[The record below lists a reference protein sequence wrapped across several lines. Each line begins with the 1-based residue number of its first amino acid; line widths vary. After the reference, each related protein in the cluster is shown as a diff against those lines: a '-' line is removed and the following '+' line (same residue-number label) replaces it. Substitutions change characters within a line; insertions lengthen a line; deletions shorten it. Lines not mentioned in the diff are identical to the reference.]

1 MKSIEMKKKYMDQ
14 PRNFFL
20 ATPLRWSE
28 CGKVQLSEE
37 NSGNFLVK
45 NWMNFL
51 GNSLINILN
60 RGAMDFV
67 GENRGA
73 SKVQEVVHNAASDTR
88 LNQPSR
94 VPDVKSSKRDLVDL
108 PSLPN
113 PGKKPCY
120 FLVIYVFSKCYVF
133 PECCSCFKRHH
144 FR

>member
-1 MKSIEMKKKYMDQ
+1 MRRAVVNFGKSPADSII
-14 PRNFFL
+14 PIVTN
-20 ATPLRWSE
+20 PSE
-28 CGKVQLSEE
+28 LEVV
-37 NSGNFLVK
+37 F
-45 NWMNFL
+45 
-51 GNSLINILN
+51 SLINILT

-73 SKVQEVVHNAASDTR
+73 SKVQEIVQNAVSDTR

-94 VPDVKSSKRDLVDL
+94 IPDVKSTKRDQVVL

-113 PGKKPCY
+113 PGNKPCY

-133 PECCSCFKRHH
+133 HECLSCFKRHH